1 VPDRVLRTAS
11 LLVFLAALLGK
22 TAPAWAAPEPTDRL
36 FSGASA
42 CPTPAAVRAEVET
55 LVPRERLNARLR
67 GAGGSGATVEVI
79 DLGVPFRVVAAGNTR
94 EYRDDARDCA
104 HRARIAAVFVVL
116 VVDPAAILKE
126 VAAPPSPSSPPPG
139 APPAAATTMP
149 ATAIIAAAAA
159 PATTGAAGTS
169 RAGARVRVGLGAAVE
184 GGLGSGAGIGQ
195 LGVALRLG
203 FGAGTLALS
212 IGAAALAPVDAS
224 IGGVRLRHRR
234 IPADASVRAQGAV
247 AIGAGYALQPY
258 AELGVGVAQV
268 QESALDLAS
277 PLTRTTIELGVHGG
291 AGVYLAGS
299 SRLTPFLALQGELVP
314 VPPSVSAL
322 PRGEV
327 GHTPSVWLGANAGVA
342 WGWP

>member
-1 VPDRVLRTAS
+1 VPDRVLRSAS
-11 LLVFLAALLGK
+11 FLVFLAALLGK
-22 TAPAWAAPEPTDRL
+22 IGSAWAAPDATDRL
-36 FSGASA
+36 FNGASV

-67 GAGGSGATVEVI
+67 EAGGSGATVEVV
-79 DLGVPFRVVAAGNTR
+79 DLGVAFRVVAAGNTR
-94 EYRDDARDCA
+94 EYRDEARDCA

-126 VAAPPSPSSPPPG
+126 SAAAPSPSSPPPG
-139 APPAAATTMP
+139 APPAAAPTIAVA
-149 ATAIIAAAAA
+149 AT
-159 PATTGAAGTS
+159 ATTGAANTL

-184 GGLGSGAGIGQ
+184 GGIGSGARIGQ

-234 IPADASVRAQGAV
+234 IPADASVRAQGAI
-247 AIGAGYALQPY
+247 AIGARYTLQPY

-277 PLTRTTIELGVHGG
+277 RLTRSRIELGVHGG

-299 SRLTPFLALQGELVP
+299 SRLTPFLSLQGELVP

>member
-11 LLVFLAALLGK
+11 CLVFLAALLLGR
-22 TAPAWAAPEPTDRL
+22 TGSAWAAPDPTDRL
-36 FSGASA
+36 FGGASV
-42 CPTPAAVRAEVET
+42 CPTPAGVRAEVET

-67 GAGGSGATVEVI
+67 EAGGSGATVEVV
-79 DLGVPFRVVAAGNTR
+79 DLGGAFRVVAAGNTR
-94 EYRDDARDCA
+94 EYRDEARDCA

-126 VAAPPSPSSPPPG
+126 AAAMPSPSSPTAG
-139 APPAAATTMP
+139 ARAVPATTPPAATNADV
-149 ATAIIAAAAA
+149 TAA
-159 PATTGAAGTS
+159 TGAADAL
-169 RAGARVRVGLGAAVE
+169 RAGARVRVGLGAAAE
-184 GGLGSGAGIGQ
+184 GGVGSGARIGQ

-203 FGAGTLALS
+203 FGAGWLALS
-212 IGAAALAPVDAS
+212 IGVAALAPVDTS

-247 AIGAGYALQPY
+247 AVGAGYALQPY

-268 QESALDLAS
+268 QESALDLATR
-277 PLTRTTIELGVHGG
+277 LTQSRIELGVHAG

-299 SRLTPFLALQGELVP
+299 SRLTPFLSLQGELVP

-322 PRGEV
+322 PRGEL